1 MHPSIIRACVFATL
15 VVLLAGCADDRDWIT
30 LQQEAAKLAEEGDF
44 ESAQDLA
51 EKSLARAESTL
62 GPTHA
67 DVAHVHNTLAMVAYG
82 QQDYAHTEAHHRHAL
97 GIQEQMLDEHDL
109 EIGRTLTYL
118 GDFFFTQHALSD
130 ALEMHE
136 RAHGILVANLGNQH
150 PDVGRSLNNLARIY
164 AAHNRLRE
172 AADYHTQALAI
183 LEPALGSDD
192 PEVQVVVD
200 NLTALY
206 SDITP
211 PDATATTPT
220 GESP

>member
-1 MHPSIIRACVFATL
+1 
-15 VVLLAGCADDRDWIT
+15 
-30 LQQEAAKLAEEGDF
+30 
-44 ESAQDLA
+44 
-51 EKSLARAESTL
+51 
-62 GPTHA
+62 
-67 DVAHVHNTLAMVAYG
+67 
-82 QQDYAHTEAHHRHAL
+82 
-97 GIQEQMLDEHDL
+97 
-109 EIGRTLTYL
+109 
-118 GDFFFTQHALSD
+118 
-130 ALEMHE
+130 MHE

-206 SDITP
+206 SDITH